1 VEVAKF
7 HQQGPVSPVV
17 LTGLTCVGQWTR
29 GLVFCCVL
37 GSVRL
42 EVGS

>member
-7 HQQGPVSPVV
+7 HQQGPVFPVV
-17 LTGLTCVGQWTR
+17 LTGLTRFGPWTR
-29 GLVFCCVL
+29 VLVFRYVL